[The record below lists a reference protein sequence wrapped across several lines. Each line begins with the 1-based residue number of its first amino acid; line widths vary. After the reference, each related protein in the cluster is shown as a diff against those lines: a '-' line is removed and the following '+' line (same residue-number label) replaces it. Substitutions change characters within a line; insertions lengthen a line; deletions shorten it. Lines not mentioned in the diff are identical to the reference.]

1 MAAAASGVPRRSAE
15 FSRSRRRA
23 RWVPDPVAPAPSAS
37 AFRAL
42 GALKPSRLESTQ
54 FSTRGGAALDAH
66 GYAWGQNVNECWA
79 HVPLPPGCTRRHVK
93 AKMARTSLHA
103 RVDPAVADTVFGR
116 AVAAAS
122 RSDDGEGL
130 RAAVAEPVLLADF
143 HAPIDV
149 DGGSQWYMDEQKA
162 RTKGPVPPLVHK
174 VLIINVRKAEAAWWP
189 RFFVGHPTIVRRDF
203 PFMADDDR

>member
-1 MAAAASGVPRRSAE
+1 MVEE
-15 FSRSRRRA
+15 FKEVQTGADEVLSYDIARKAHVRRA
-23 RWVPDPVAPAPSAS
+23 VKRTFAKAAT
-37 AFRAL
+37 
-42 GALKPSRLESTQ
+42 ST
-54 FSTRGGAALDAH
+54 
-66 GYAWGQNVNECWA
+66 VE
-79 HVPLPPGCTRRHVK
+79 PG
-93 AKMARTSLHA
+93 
-103 RVDPAVADTVFGR
+103 
-116 AVAAAS
+116 
-122 RSDDGEGL
+122 
-130 RAAVAEPVLLADF
+130 LLADF